1 MADHS
6 VVKSGATLTAIAALC
21 TAMVAFTH
29 DVTDERIAAN
39 DRAWLEQSLRPA
51 LGDLEFDSNLTDS
64 KATIPA
70 PHDLP
75 GSDDAV
81 VYRVYDGVMPVAALF
96 AVTARDGYSGAIR
109 LLVGIRADGTITG
122 VRALSH
128 RETPGLGD
136 RIDSAKS
143 DWIRQFAGR
152 SLADPATS
160 GWRISRDGGEFDQ
173 MTGASVTSRAV
184 VKAVRETLQYF
195 MANDAAL
202 FAMPA
207 DGQEAQE

>member
-51 LGDLEFDSNLTDS
+51 LGDLEFDSSLTDS

-81 VYRVYDGVMPVAALF
+81 VYRVYDGAMPVAALF

-136 RIDSAKS
+136 RIDSEKS

-173 MTGASVTSRAV
+173 MTGASVTPRAV